1 MQVTS
6 TKSITFPKLNWG
18 ISAGE
23 TKELPKDK
31 AAQDRILAEDG
42 ITAVNGKEK
51 ERADALD
58 D

>member
-1 MQVTS
+1 MRVTS
-6 TKSITFPKLNWG
+6 SKSITFPKIGWG

-23 TKELPKDK
+23 TKELPRDK

-42 ITAVNGKEK
+42 ISVVRDKEK
-51 ERADALD
+51 KDALD

>member
-6 TKSITFPKLNWG
+6 LKSIAFPKLRWG

-23 TKELPKDK
+23 VKELPKDK
-31 AAQDRILAEDG
+31 AAQDRILAEHG
-42 ITAVNGKEK
+42 ISVVKDKEK
-51 ERADALD
+51 ETKLD

>member
-6 TKSITFPKLNWG
+6 STSISFPKLGWG

-23 TKELPKDK
+23 TKELPRDK
-31 AAQDRILAEDG
+31 AAQDRILAEHG
-42 ITAVNGKEK
+42 ISVVKNREK
-51 ERADALD
+51 AELD